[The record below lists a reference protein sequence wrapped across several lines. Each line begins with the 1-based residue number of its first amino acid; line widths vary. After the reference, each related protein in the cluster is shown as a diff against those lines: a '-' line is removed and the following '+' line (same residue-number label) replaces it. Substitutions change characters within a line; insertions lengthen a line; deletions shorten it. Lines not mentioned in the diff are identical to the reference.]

1 MAGLSRTLGPGNGGQ
16 QYNTYYHRL
25 KWHNIQFQFYF
36 IRFSQTTLK
45 LWDTWKT
52 PNHASNSF
60 LNSHGFV
67 NLMKRWSGDNIVI
80 LWFVMNGTRNWKM
93 IACVRRCRAPHQMM
107 CHKNSDNHVLSAQE
121 IVQIKTNNTFELFSA
136 SRRQHNQDHPCLSD
150 WQPTHGTEDIFSLVY
165 LV

>member
-1 MAGLSRTLGPGNGGQ
+1 MAGLSRTLGPGNGVQ

-93 IACVRRCRAPHQMM
+93 IACVRRCCRAPHQMM

-136 SRRQHNQDHPCLSD
+136 SRC
-150 WQPTHGTEDIFSLVY
+150 GTIKITPVCQTDNLHTGQRIY